1 MGTAVICLILT
12 VIVALAVNSVKKRIQ
27 YGSSCCGT
35 HDPLPKKIRI
45 TDKDASHYPYRYSLT
60 VDGMHCSNCVRHVE
74 NALNALDGVWA
85 TVNLAEKSV
94 LLRAKIPLSERD
106 LSQTIAEAGYTV
118 ICFSELQT
126 EKEV

>member
-35 HDPLPKKIRI
+35 HDPLPKKIRVA
-45 TDKDASHYPYRYSLT
+45 DRNASHYTHCYRLT

-85 TVNLAEKSV
+85 TVNLADKSV

-106 LSQTIAEAGYTV
+106 LSQTIAGAGYTMLD
-118 ICFSELQT
+118 FST
-126 EKEV
+126 CD

>member
-1 MGTAVICLILT
+1 MGTIVISLILAVIL
-12 VIVALAVNSVKKRIQ
+12 ALAINSVKKRIL

-35 HDPLPKKIRI
+35 HDPLPKKIRVA
-45 TDKDASHYPYRYSLT
+45 DKNASHYPYTYMLT
-60 VDGMHCSNCVRHVE
+60 VDGMHCSNCVRRVE

-85 TVNLAEKSV
+85 TVNLADKSALV
-94 LLRAKIPLSERD
+94 RAKIPLVEKE
-106 LSQTIAEAGYTV
+106 LSQIVAGAGYTV

>member
-1 MGTAVICLILT
+1 MGTAVICIALAI
-12 VIVALAVNSVKKRIQ
+12 IVALAVNSVKKRIQ

-45 TDKDASHYPYRYSLT
+45 TDRDASHYPYRYSLT

-85 TVNLAEKSV
+85 TVKLADKSV

-106 LSQTIAEAGYTV
+106 LSQTIAGAGYTMLD
-118 ICFSELQT
+118 FST
-126 EKEV
+126 CG

>member
-35 HDPLPKKIRI
+35 HDPLPKKIRVS
-45 TDKDASHYPYRYSLT
+45 DRDVSHYPCCYRLT

-74 NALNALDGVWA
+74 NALNSLPGVWA
-85 TVNLAEKSV
+85 TVSLAEKSV
-94 LLRAKIPLSERD
+94 LVRSKGPLEED
-106 LSQTIAEAGYTV
+106 GLSRTVSEAGYTLMD
-118 ICFSELQT
+118 FSQC
-126 EKEV
+126 V